1 MMPLTTWLLIFLGA
15 FLAVTPVVAVAAPQI
30 PGFFG
35 TPRRP
40 RGRHFATRTRPSYRT
55 AAPSWA

>member
-1 MMPLTTWLLIFLGA
+1 MIALFLLIFLGA

-35 TPRRP
+35 TPRRGP
-40 RGRHFATRTRPSYRT
+40 ARTFRTQTYYRG